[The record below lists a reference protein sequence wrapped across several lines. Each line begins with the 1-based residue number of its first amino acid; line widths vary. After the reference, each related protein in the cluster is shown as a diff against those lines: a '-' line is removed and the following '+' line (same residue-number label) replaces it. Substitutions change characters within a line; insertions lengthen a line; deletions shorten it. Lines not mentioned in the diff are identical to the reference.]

1 MSYFV
6 GHKAVKNGYAEDAGF
21 AINGGKGWS
30 DVVFENHKIDI
41 AGDVAIAMGTYVF
54 TNAADG
60 SKATVEYTFGYK
72 RNADGKLRIFLHH
85 SSVPYSPPT
94 SSAAVEVSE
103 DDVVTAQ
110 AAWASAIKSISKT
123 YLDGGD
129 YKAAAGKAAGEL
141 YGYGHTDVLFK
152 PTKAAEAPFRPT
164 AAEAMSYFV
173 GHEAVETA
181 AAGVAGKRASKGRTS
196 LQAVGVGING
206 FGRIGRQVAR
216 IAMKDPETELKLI
229 NASYDADYLAY
240 MMKYDTIHGK
250 YDGTIEVDG
259 DSLVIDGQ
267 KVALSHTRDPAEI
280 PFGEHGAEYVCESTG
295 NENTYDPSMK
305 AVSCASCTT
314 NGLAPAVR
322 VLREKFGIKRG
333 LMTTC
338 HAMTASQPTVDGT
351 SKKDWRGGRAGP
363 GNIIP
368 SSTGAA
374 KAVAKVIRM

>member
-1 MSYFV
+1 MHRQHGQVPSR
-6 GHKAVKNGYAEDAGF
+6 
-21 AINGGKGWS
+21 
-30 DVVFENHKIDI
+30 VF
-41 AGDVAIAMGTYVF
+41 
-54 TNAADG
+54 
-60 SKATVEYTFGYK
+60 
-72 RNADGKLRIFLHH
+72 
-85 SSVPYSPPT
+85 P
-94 SSAAVEVSE
+94 
-103 DDVVTAQ
+103 
-110 AAWASAIKSISKT
+110 KT

-129 YKAAAGKAAGEL
+129 YVAAAAEAAGEL

-295 NENTYDPSMK
+295 NREYLRPLHEGRVLCLLHYQRPGPCRACLAGEVRHQARPDDHLPRHDC
-305 AVSCASCTT
+305 VSAHGGWHLQE
-314 NGLAPAVR
+314 GLAWWPRRPWQHHSELHRRRQGSGEGHSGCEGQADRHGFARADHRCVR
-322 VLREKFGIKRG
+322 G
-333 LMTTC
+333 
-338 HAMTASQPTVDGT
+338 
-351 SKKDWRGGRAGP
+351 
-363 GNIIP
+363 
-368 SSTGAA
+368 
-374 KAVAKVIRM
+374 